1 MSIVWNY
8 NFSEEDYNIITWSY
22 NILESI
28 SLEFQASR
36 KINNSKKKCVI
47 VEFVTTAEQID
58 YRYMIRQL
66 ELFCEP
72 INQLAFPRELGK
84 QASPG
89 GMLSRG
95 VSRNNVRFVHWLP
108 TLEYVELK
116 YLISNLEIYIAT
128 VYIGWSLKNLILY
141 LMCDYV
147 DRLKL

>member
-8 NFSEEDYNIITWSY
+8 NFSEENYKIITWSY
-22 NILESI
+22 NIVEWI
-28 SLEFQASR
+28 SLDFQGRRNIS
-36 KINNSKKKCVI
+36 NSEEKCVI
-47 VEFVTTAEQID
+47 EEYVITAEQID

-72 INQLAFPRELGK
+72 MSQLACLSELGK
-84 QASPG
+84 QESPG
-89 GMLSRG
+89 GILLRT

-116 YLISNLEIYIAT
+116 YLISNLEIYITT
-128 VYIGWSLKNLILY
+128 VYIGWSVKKLILY
-141 LMCDYV
+141 LMCVYV